1 MNNTSSYHPAELA
14 TVLSY
19 MRVNAVI
26 GWGPLAPPEG
36 DSAAFY
42 NDGTQRL
49 QRAGRLLP
57 GKQEG
62 RYRFAEATSRI
73 AATLGDPQIV
83 LLTQRRE
90 GAGAHIMTH
99 HIRGTNVVE
108 LSKGTDGNFQV
119 VEHATLAGAGGAAA
133 AFVGASVPAVETPAR
148 IDTDRATFE
157 HFQKDAKHGSE
168 KAAQECLVK
177 LGATEAAARSAVSA
191 FRTPSACG
199 VISIMYCVG
208 NATVDAEA
216 YAVFTNAAGESWV
229 AFPPASADGPMVL
242 ERTSLGA
249 LIARILVT
257 ITAKIME
264 PA

>member
-1 MNNTSSYHPAELA
+1 MSNTSSYHPAELA

-26 GWGPLAPPEG
+26 GWGPLAPEENS
-36 DSAAFY
+36 DAFY
-42 NDGTQRL
+42 EDGTRRL
-49 QRAGRLLP
+49 QLAKRLLP

-90 GAGAHIMTH
+90 GAGARIMTH
-99 HIRGTNVVE
+99 HTRGTNVVE

-119 VEHATLAGAGGAAA
+119 VEHEALAGAGGAAA
-133 AFVGASVPAVETPAR
+133 AFVGASASAVETPAR
-148 IDTDRATFE
+148 IETDRATFE
-157 HFQKDAKHGSE
+157 HFQSEAKHGSE

-177 LGATEAAARSAVSA
+177 LGATEAEARSAVSA
-191 FRTPSACG
+191 FRAPTACG

-216 YAVFTNAAGESWV
+216 YAVFTNAADESWV

-249 LIARILVT
+249 LTARILVT
-257 ITAKIME
+257 VAAKMME